1 MTFFKKLTA
10 LCLVILL
17 LLPGVFP
24 VQAAQNALN
33 DLVCTL
39 VNYYHHYQE
48 DAALDYE
55 LILEQIRSQ
64 DPALAD
70 TWANILTFWSE
81 MNRDGTVH
89 SNVLPDNLPEDDSL
103 CIVVMGYQLQSDGT
117 MRAELE
123 MRMEV
128 ALASARKYP
137 NAYIL
142 CTGGGTASKN
152 SKVTEAGQMAKW
164 LRRNG
169 IDDSRIIVEDN
180 AMSTIQNAIYGC
192 ELLYRDYPQIRSLAV
207 VTSDYHIYNSCLYF
221 HTQAALDAYEAGI
234 PPIRV
239 VSNATCQVNPDA
251 VPDLDQQTEG
261 IGILTGMNQV
271 HRMSQPWLTYLDH
284 IQISGA
290 TEYAL
295 GTELTLQV
303 TAVYSNGY
311 TRDVTAQCNYSGFD
325 FGQSGFQTVTV
336 RYDEGMAQ
344 KAAAFDVYIAP
355 EGEIPAPKVQEATSP
370 VSEIPHPELPQK
382 PASKLNTALILF
394 AICLVLLV
402 ILLYVKVKQAK
413 KRRRRNRPPMNLT

>member
-1 MTFFKKLTA
+1 MIFLKKLTA

-17 LLPGVFP
+17 LLPGALP
-24 VQAAQNALN
+24 VQAAQDSLN
-33 DLVCTL
+33 DLVSKL
-39 VNYYHHYQE
+39 VNYYHYYQE

-55 LILEQIRSQ
+55 LILEQIRSR

-70 TWANILTFWSE
+70 TWANILTFWTE
-81 MNRDGTVH
+81 INREGAVY
-89 SNVLPDNLPEDDSL
+89 SNVLPDDLPEDDSL
-103 CIVVMGYQLQSDGT
+103 CIVVMGYQLQSDGA

-142 CTGGGTASKN
+142 CTGGGTAAKN
-152 SKVTEAGQMAKW
+152 SQVTEAGQMAKW

-169 IDDSRIIVEDN
+169 IDDGRIIVEDN

-192 ELLYRDYPQIRSLAV
+192 KLLYRDYPQVRSLV
-207 VTSDYHIYNSCLYF
+207 VITSDYHIYNSCLYF

-234 PPIRV
+234 QPMRV
-239 VSNATCQVNPDA
+239 VSNATCRTKLDA
-251 VPDLDQQTEG
+251 APELDTQTEG

-284 IQISGA
+284 IQVSGA
-290 TEYAL
+290 AEYAL
-295 GTELTLQV
+295 GTELNLQV

-344 KAAAFDVYIAP
+344 KAAAFDVYIVP
-355 EGEIPAPKVQEATSP
+355 EGDTPAPMKQEATSP
-370 VSEIPHPELPQK
+370 VSPEAPQ
-382 PASKLNTALILF
+382 PAPPQEAAPNLTAVLI
-394 AICLVLLV
+394 ISVVCLVLLA
-402 ILLYVKVKQAK
+402 ILLRLKTVKSR
-413 KRRRRNRPPMNLT
+413 KRRRTKYPTNLP